1 MLRGTIG
8 QNVPYT
14 YYFLDSFLLDQCI
27 ETGNGDGLP
36 SFADYESRIGQIAR
50 HHQAIIPSYEFICCG
65 NITEWRVDVHPG
77 GSNDHRKYTLNL
89 QVWRPSLT
97 TESNNVG
104 SFGSGCYSLVRNNRF
119 TSISLSAGVVEVTPS
134 PRDQIPFRPGDV
146 LGFYVENARES
157 DGGVVVITTASARSE
172 IVWHA
177 SVVSLIGVNFLV
189 SVGSNGGVLNTLT
202 RAAPIIE
209 LETSK

>member
-1 MLRGTIG
+1 MG
-8 QNVPYT
+8 
-14 YYFLDSFLLDQCI
+14 
-27 ETGNGDGLP
+27 
-36 SFADYESRIGQIAR
+36 
-50 HHQAIIPSYEFICCG
+50 
-65 NITEWRVDVHPG
+65 
-77 GSNDHRKYTLNL
+77 
-89 QVWRPSLT
+89 
-97 TESNNVG
+97 
-104 SFGSGCYSLVRNNRF
+104 NNRF

-134 PRDQIPFRPGDV
+134 PRDRIPFRPGDV

-157 DGGVVVITTASARSE
+157 DGGVVVITTVSARSE

-177 SVVSLIGVNFLV
+177 SVVSLIGVNFPV